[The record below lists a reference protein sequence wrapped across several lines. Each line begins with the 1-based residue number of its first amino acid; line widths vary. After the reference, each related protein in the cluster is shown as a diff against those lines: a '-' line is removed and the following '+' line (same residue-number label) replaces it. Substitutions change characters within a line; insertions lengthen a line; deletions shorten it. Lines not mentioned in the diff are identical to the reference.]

1 MSTDKIPKIIN
12 LLKDLKDLGV
22 DITYDHDGEELDL
35 RVDNYLWAA
44 EQDLKSLITDLE
56 ETYAKETE

>member
-1 MSTDKIPKIIN
+1 MSTDKTPKIIN

>member
-35 RVDNYLWAA
+35 RVDNCLWAA